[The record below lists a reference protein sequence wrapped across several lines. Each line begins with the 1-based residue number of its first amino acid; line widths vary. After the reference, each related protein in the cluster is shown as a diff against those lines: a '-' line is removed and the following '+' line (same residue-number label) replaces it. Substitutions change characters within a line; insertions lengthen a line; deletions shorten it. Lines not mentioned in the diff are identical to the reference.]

1 MQKYFFSAMLRYIR
15 SLTFMMRSFFFFFLL
30 LPAWVCAQTDTV
42 KLQGV
47 VFDIFT
53 RKPLGGVSII
63 NPKSGINTMTDL
75 AGKFISINLQ
85 RDTLFLF
92 SPGYRTAKFSV
103 ADSVWHRTYELALGM
118 EPLST
123 GLSQAV
129 IIRAPKTLE
138 EIEEQRKRLGI
149 TPRELE
155 RPEISFTSP
164 ISALYEL
171 LSNKAREREKL
182 KTQIVEIDREK
193 IFKELLR
200 YYIDNGLIDLPEDH
214 FDAFD
219 KFCGYTINYLK
230 GASDYEISSRT
241 VDLFNRYARWNGL
254 IK

>member
-1 MQKYFFSAMLRYIR
+1 MQKYFFSAMLSYIR
-15 SLTFMMRSFFFFFLL
+15 VTTFMKQQFLL
-30 LPAWVCAQTDTV
+30 LCFLLPLVLRAQTDTV

-47 VFDIFT
+47 VFDIYT
-53 RKPLGGVSII
+53 RKPLSGVSII
-63 NPKSGINTMTDL
+63 NPNSGVNTMTDL
-75 AGKFISINLQ
+75 AGRFVSVNMQ

-138 EIEEQRKRLGI
+138 DIEEQRKRLGL

-182 KTQIVEIDREK
+182 KTQMVEIDREK
-193 IFKELLR
+193 IFTELLR
-200 YYIDNGLIDLPEDH
+200 YYIDNGLIDLPEEH
-214 FDAFD
+214 FVAFD

-241 VDLFNRYARWNGL
+241 VELYNKYARWNGL